1 MRRTLAGQSKERVN
15 EAGSNLF
22 ADFGIHEATEKNT
35 KVQLAVALNE
45 IIEAKGLKQR
55 AVAGLL
61 HCTQP
66 DVSMLQN
73 YKLASFSIERMI
85 DFALALDNDI
95 EITIRP
101 TGRDHSKHHAHTSV
115 KIEKAA

>member
-1 MRRTLAGQSKERVN
+1 MGKTLAGGKVR

-22 ADFGIHEATEKNT
+22 ADFGIPEATEKNT
-35 KVQLAVALNE
+35 KLQLAVALNE
-45 IIEAKGLKQR
+45 IIGARGIKQR
-55 AVAGLL
+55 EVAEML

-73 YKLASFSIERMI
+73 YKLATFSIERLI

-101 TGRDHSKHHAHTSV
+101 TGRDHSRHHAQITV
-115 KIEKAA
+115 KIADAA